1 MVTRRPEDTSYK
13 GGVPMKRAFAVGLI
27 LAAAVAAPPLAHQV
41 RRSQIARTSLRVGD
55 PAPDFTLLT
64 DDWKTVKLSDY
75 RGKKNVFLA
84 VYVLAFSEGCTKQ
97 MRAVQAGIDTGRISM
112 ADTEVFGVSLD
123 SPAANA
129 AFAEQNDLNFPLLS
143 DMNHKMLKSYGILK
157 TYSVENED
165 YQWALRAN
173 IVIDKQGIIQLIDE
187 GDNAVDPNS
196 ALTLCT
202 TLHKPTPSD

>member
-1 MVTRRPEDTSYK
+1 M
-13 GGVPMKRAFAVGLI
+13 MKRAIVAGSLLI
-27 LAAAVAAPPLAHQV
+27 LAAAVPPLAHQV
-41 RRSQIARTSLRVGD
+41 HKPQVARMSLQVGD
-55 PAPDFTLLT
+55 LAPDFTLLT

-84 VYVLAFSEGCTKQ
+84 VYVLAFSEGCTQQ
-97 MRAVQAGIDTGRISM
+97 MRAVQAGIDSGRIPTD
-112 ADTEVFGVSLD
+112 DTAVFGVSLD

-129 AFAEQNDLNFPLLS
+129 AFAEKNDLNFPLLS
-143 DMNHKMLKSYGILK
+143 DMNHKMLTSYGILK

-173 IVIDKQGIIQLIDE
+173 IVIDKQGIIRLIDE
-187 GDNAVDPNS
+187 GDNAVDPNT

-202 TLHKPTPSD
+202 TLHKQPAD